1 MADPFATDE
10 DLSAFWRPLDAEEG
24 PRAVVLLRIV
34 SALIRSEFSDI
45 DDRIE
50 AGTLDIEL
58 PKFVACAAVKQ
69 AMVAGDLVG
78 VTESS
83 ETVGPFANSSKYANP
98 MGNLYLTREWR
109 RMLRPGGGTRRAF
122 TINPLAPNAGEGFP
136 L

>member
-24 PRAVVLLRIV
+24 PRAVTLLRIV

-69 AMVAGDLVG
+69 AMIAGELAG
-78 VTESS
+78 VDEMTE
-83 ETVGPFANSSKYANP
+83 TAGPFAHTNRYSNP

-109 RMLRPGGGTRRAF
+109 RMLRSGGAGRRAF
-122 TINPLAPNAGEGFP
+122 TVNPMAANAGEGFP
-136 L
+136 V